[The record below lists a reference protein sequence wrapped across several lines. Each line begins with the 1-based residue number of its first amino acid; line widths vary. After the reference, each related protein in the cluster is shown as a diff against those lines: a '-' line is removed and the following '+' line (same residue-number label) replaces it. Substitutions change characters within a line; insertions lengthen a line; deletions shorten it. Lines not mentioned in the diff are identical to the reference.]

1 MGCYF
6 GYAATCNPPESALS
20 SITPDRGRGARP
32 DIQQTPPDPME
43 KPPSLLSRTSSLNI
57 EDTDFDWLRGY
68 LLREHSKA
76 SGDLEILKDD
86 NLTPQMLS
94 GTKHR
99 MSSVDLMASKVLPPD
114 TPLWESPAQDEDD
127 LYDLLHDEIAASRS
141 RPRPGGAEDD
151 EGQRQDTKVRA
162 TPPPQAASDARPTGG
177 PVARSG

>member
-1 MGCYF
+1 
-6 GYAATCNPPESALS
+6 
-20 SITPDRGRGARP
+20 
-32 DIQQTPPDPME
+32 ME

-127 LYDLLHDEIAASRS
+127 AADGDTGNKRRKKIGWTNTEDLAILAAVRRIGTQWPRIAAHL
-141 RPRPGGAEDD
+141 PGRTD
-151 EGQRQDTKVRA
+151 RKSTRLN
-162 TPPPQAASDARPTGG
+162 S
-177 PVARSG
+177 SH